1 MSIKKLLKITMP
13 FLFIGFCIHIVY
25 TIIDGRKDE
34 GKSADIA
41 VVLGTTVNTDGTLS
55 ERLEKRLE
63 CGLKL
68 YQDKRVKKI
77 IVSGGFG
84 KEGFFEGDKMKE
96 YLVGKGVPNSL
107 VIVDNK
113 GNNTTATVANVI
125 RMKDS
130 LHYDSLIV
138 VSQYFH
144 LTRTKMLFKKEGLE
158 NVSSASPKYFE
169 YRDFYSLFREFFAYY
184 YDRLF

>member
-1 MSIKKLLKITMP
+1 MNYKKILK
-13 FLFIGFCIHIVY
+13 FIIIFFCLWFAIHIAY
-25 TIIDGRKDE
+25 TITDGLKDE
-34 GKSADIA
+34 GKSADVA
-41 VVLGTTVNTDGTLS
+41 VILGTTVNTDGTLS

-68 YQDKRVKKI
+68 FQDKRVKNI

-84 KEGFFEGDKMKE
+84 KEGFFEGDKMKQ
-96 YLVGKGVPNSL
+96 YLVGKGVPESL

-113 GNNTTATVANVI
+113 GNNTTATVANVLH
-125 RMKDS
+125 MKDS
-130 LHYDSLIV
+130 LQYDSLIV

-144 LTRTKMLFKKEGLE
+144 LTRTKMLFKKEGFE
-158 NVSSASPKYFE
+158 NVSSAGPKYFE

-184 YDRLF
+184 YDRLM